1 MQTLGNFIRK
11 IIDFFYEN
19 LLLRFFHTEKIVSRE
34 VFRYACCGGGNMV
47 LDWFLYFI
55 FYHIL
60 FSSFGNVVYIDFPHI
75 DVMPLAITPHI
86 LAFGITFPIT
96 LLTGFLLNKY
106 VTFTQSSL
114 SGWNQLMRYLLIVG
128 LNILINYVGLKFFV
142 EICQIYPTPSKMLVT
157 GITVLV
163 SYFGQKYF
171 SFKK

>member
-1 MQTLGNFIRK
+1 MQTLATFITK
-11 IIDFFYEN
+11 IIDFFYEKV
-19 LLLRFFHTEKIVSRE
+19 LLRLFHAEKIVSRE

-47 LDWFLYFI
+47 LDWLLYFV
-55 FYHIL
+55 FYHFL
-60 FSSFGNVVYIDFPHI
+60 FSSFGNVVYIDWI
-75 DVMPLAITPHI
+75 TIKGAPLAITPHI

-114 SGWNQLMRYLLIVG
+114 NGWNQLGRYILIVG
-128 LNILINYVGLKFFV
+128 VNILINYVGLKFFV
-142 EICQIYPTPSKMLVT
+142 EICMFYPTPSKMLIT
-157 GITVLV
+157 LITVLV